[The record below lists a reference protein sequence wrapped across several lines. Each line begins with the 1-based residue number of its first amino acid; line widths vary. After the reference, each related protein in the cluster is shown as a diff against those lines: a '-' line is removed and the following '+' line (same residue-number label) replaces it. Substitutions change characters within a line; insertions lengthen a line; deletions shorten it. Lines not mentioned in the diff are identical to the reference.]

1 MRFFYKP
8 ALDYSF
14 LDVFMCD
21 RSFKTMIR
29 LLMYLIASVSLFRVS
44 AWSSELTALWPTIIE
59 VINIT
64 ESHGGPE
71 SDVFS
76 DVIAGEAIRKWI
88 EFSTGDDGIKA
99 DAKNDAFYRY
109 QRRMYDKSR
118 HRKFSNSTELAN
130 SPVTWP
136 ELQAL
141 PEYKRLREHIA
152 KFGKRYLERLGY
164 DTSGGFNIFSWAAV
178 HSDSDYHGPHT
189 HTGELVVGVYYA
201 RVTRTSG
208 RLRLFDPR
216 GTVPPFG
223 KTYDFSCQSGQ
234 MIFFPSWLQ
243 HAALTTKIDGDNLG
257 DDYRVIIAFNIGIGG
272 GRGDLKSLEW
282 HLDPVS
288 GYQSTQLV
296 PIVPNPLA
304 VDSPPDDFNPSPPS
318 CTKQNNC
325 ETPKR
330 IEL

>member
-1 MRFFYKP
+1 MLSVLFIL
-8 ALDYSF
+8 AISTDL
-14 LDVFMCD
+14 
-21 RSFKTMIR
+21 TMI
-29 LLMYLIASVSLFRVS
+29 A

-59 VINIT
+59 VVNIT
-64 ESHGGPE
+64 ESHDGPE
-71 SDVFS
+71 SQSFS
-76 DVIAGEAIRKWI
+76 DRIADEAIRKWL
-88 EFSTGDDGIKA
+88 EYSFEQADIKA
-99 DAKNDAFYRY
+99 DAKNDSFFRY

-118 HRKFSNSTELAN
+118 YKVMAN
-130 SPVTWP
+130 TSDQNNLSVTWP

-141 PEYKRLREHIA
+141 PEYQRMRHYIA
-152 KFGKRYLERLGY
+152 KFGKRYLDRLGY
-164 DTSGGFNIFSWAAV
+164 DTSSGFNIFSWAAV

-223 KTYDFSCQSGQ
+223 KTYDFSCLSGQ

-243 HAALTTKIDGDNLG
+243 HSALTTKIEDQTDGDN
-257 DDYRVIIAFNIGIGG
+257 YRVIFAFNIGIGG

-282 HLDPVS
+282 DMDPVS
-288 GYQSTQLV
+288 GFQSSQLV
-296 PIVPNPLA
+296 PIVSDPQEQA
-304 VDSPPDDFNPSPPS
+304 IDD
-318 CTKQNNC
+318 C
-325 ETPKR
+325 ETPNKR

>member
-1 MRFFYKP
+1 MLLLGVP
-8 ALDYSF
+8 MIYS
-14 LDVFMCD
+14 
-21 RSFKTMIR
+21 
-29 LLMYLIASVSLFRVS
+29 
-44 AWSSELTALWPTIIE
+44 WSSELTALWPTIIE
-59 VINIT
+59 VVNLT
-64 ESHGGPE
+64 ETHGGPE
-71 SDVFS
+71 SHSFS
-76 DVIAGEAIRKWI
+76 ERIADEAVRKWL
-88 EFSTGDDGIKA
+88 EFSSEQIEIKA
-99 DAKNDAFYRY
+99 DAKNDAFFRY

-118 HRKFSNSTELAN
+118 YKVVTNASEPSNVF
-130 SPVTWP
+130 VTWS

-141 PEYKRLREHIA
+141 PEYQRMRHYIA
-152 KFGKRYLERLGY
+152 KFGKRYLDRMGY

-201 RVTRTSG
+201 RVSRTSG

-243 HAALTTKIDGDNLG
+243 HSALTTKIDDRS
-257 DDYRVIIAFNIGIGG
+257 DDDPYRVIFAFNIGIGG

-282 HLDPVS
+282 NMDPVS
-288 GYQSTQLV
+288 GYQSSLLV
-296 PIVPNPLA
+296 PIDEDDLELPNE
-304 VDSPPDDFNPSPPS
+304 D
-318 CTKQNNC
+318 C
-325 ETPKR
+325 EENTNKR

>member
-1 MRFFYKP
+1 MLPYLLQVVFVVVGP
-8 ALDYSF
+8 AD
-14 LDVFMCD
+14 
-21 RSFKTMIR
+21 
-29 LLMYLIASVSLFRVS
+29 

-64 ESHGGPE
+64 EPLGGPE
-71 SDVFS
+71 PEEFS
-76 DVIAGEAIRKWI
+76 NRIADEAIRKWI
-88 EFSTGDDGIKA
+88 EFSSQENSIKA
-99 DAKNDAFYRY
+99 DGRNDAFFRY
-109 QRRMYDKSR
+109 QRRMYDKTR
-118 HRKFSNSTELAN
+118 HRTISNATDPAN
-130 SPVTWP
+130 PSVTWP

-141 PEYKRLREHIA
+141 PEYQRMRGYIA

-243 HAALTTKIDGDNLG
+243 HAALTTKIDDHSDG
-257 DDYRVIIAFNIGIGG
+257 DYRVIFAFNIGIGG

-282 HLDPVS
+282 HMDPVS

-296 PIVPNPLA
+296 PIVFPESVPLDNPE
-304 VDSPPDDFNPSPPS
+304 DFHSS
-318 CTKQNNC
+318 CTLDQKHC
-325 ETPKR
+325 HDTPKR

>member
-1 MRFFYKP
+1 MLRITN
-8 ALDYSF
+8 LILRLSI
-14 LDVFMCD
+14 VFVL
-21 RSFKTMIR
+21 SQ
-29 LLMYLIASVSLFRVS
+29 
-44 AWSSELTALWPTIIE
+44 AWSSEITTLWPTIIE
-59 VINIT
+59 IVNIT
-64 ESHGGPE
+64 DTHGGPE
-71 SDVFS
+71 PESFS
-76 DVIAGEAIRKWI
+76 ERIADEAVRKWLEYSMSEVDI
-88 EFSTGDDGIKA
+88 RA
-99 DAKNDAFYRY
+99 DAKNDAFFRY

-118 HRKFSNSTELAN
+118 FRPFRNSSEFEEPL
-130 SPVTWP
+130 VTWP

-141 PEYKRLREHIA
+141 PEYQRMRQYIA

-164 DTSGGFNIFSWAAV
+164 DTSDGFNIFSWAAV

-223 KTYDFSCQSGQ
+223 KTYDFSCLSGQ

-243 HAALTTKIDGDNLG
+243 HAALTTKIDNHEDG
-257 DDYRVIIAFNIGIGG
+257 DYRVIFAFNIGIGS
-272 GRGDLKSLEW
+272 GRGDLRSLEW
-282 HLDPVS
+282 HKDPVS

-296 PIVPNPLA
+296 EILPETLPE
-304 VDSPPDDFNPSPPS
+304 DSPEDFQAS
-318 CTKQNNC
+318 CANHQSNQLHC
-325 ETPKR
+325 KR

>member
-1 MRFFYKP
+1 
-8 ALDYSF
+8 
-14 LDVFMCD
+14 
-21 RSFKTMIR
+21 MISYILPLI
-29 LLMYLIASVSLFRVS
+29 LLRVE
-44 AWSSELTALWPTIIE
+44 ADKIWSSEVTALWPTIIE
-59 VINIT
+59 VVNIT
-64 ESHGGPE
+64 DRHGGPE
-71 SDVFS
+71 PELFS
-76 DVIAGEAIRKWI
+76 ERIADEAIRKWI
-88 EFSTGDDGIKA
+88 EFSSVENSIKA
-99 DAKNDAFYRY
+99 DGKNDAFFRY
-109 QRRMYDKSR
+109 QRRMYDKTR
-118 HRKFSNSTELAN
+118 YRKFSNAMDLAN
-130 SPVTWP
+130 APVTWP

-141 PEYKRLREHIA
+141 PEYQRMREYIA

-223 KTYDFSCQSGQ
+223 KTYDFSCESGQ

-243 HAALTTKIDGDNLG
+243 HAALTTKVEDHADG
-257 DDYRVIIAFNIGIGG
+257 DYRVIFAFNIGIGG

-282 HLDPVS
+282 HMDPVS

-296 PIVPNPLA
+296 PIVHDRLPT
-304 VDSPPDDFNPSPPS
+304 DTPDDFKPSLTAN
-318 CTKQNNC
+318 CIDNTNC
-325 ETPKR
+325 ETAKR